1 MKHNTHITSVLLAG
15 IFLANSMFATTALA
29 ASIVVPDPGPGTTD
43 KQTPPPG
50 PGTDVSQ
57 NQPPITLKNPLKVN
71 SIAEFLELVLKIVTL
86 FALPIIIFFIIYAG
100 FLFVT
105 AQGKPDQITKARNA
119 LLYSVVGGV
128 IILGAHL
135 LLAVIQGTVGTLLAP

>member
-1 MKHNTHITSVLLAG
+1 MKQKRYIIPVLVAVIFTSNLFLSAGLVLAQD
-15 IFLANSMFATTALA
+15 
-29 ASIVVPDPGPGTTD
+29 PPPGPSGTPAS
-43 KQTPPPG
+43 TPPPG
-50 PGTDVSQ
+50 PSGTP
-57 NQPPITLKNPLKVN
+57 NPTIITLRTPLKVN